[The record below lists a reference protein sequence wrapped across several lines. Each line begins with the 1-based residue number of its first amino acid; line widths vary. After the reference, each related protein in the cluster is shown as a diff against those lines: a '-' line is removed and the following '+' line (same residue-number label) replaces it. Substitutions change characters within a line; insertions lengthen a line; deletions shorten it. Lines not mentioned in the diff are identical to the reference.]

1 MWALNISR
9 AVIGILISGGGNQL
23 LKLWI
28 ISRFF
33 LLGYTRS
40 GDHAVISRRGVRAAA
55 VSRFGEAKW

>member
-1 MWALNISR
+1 MWALNISL
-9 AVIGILISGGGNQL
+9 AVIGILLSGGGNQL

-40 GDHAVISRRGVRAAA
+40 GDH
-55 VSRFGEAKW
+55 VS